1 MISRRTK
8 GTLLNRLERLELR
21 TRAEIPCRTRLG
33 YLHRLPQDYRGERH
47 VVVAKQL
54 PDRGGQAWAEFEE
67 VPGPRPDPPP
77 NEPQYRN
84 IIFVPAYAVAE

>member
-1 MISRRTK
+1 MIGRRTK

-21 TRAEIPCRTRLG
+21 TTAARPCKTRMG
-33 YLHRLPQDYRGERH
+33 HLHRLPQDYRGERH
-47 VVVAKQL
+47 VIVAKLL
-54 PDRGGQAWAEFEE
+54 PNRGQQEWVEFEE

-77 NEPQYRN
+77 DEPQYRN